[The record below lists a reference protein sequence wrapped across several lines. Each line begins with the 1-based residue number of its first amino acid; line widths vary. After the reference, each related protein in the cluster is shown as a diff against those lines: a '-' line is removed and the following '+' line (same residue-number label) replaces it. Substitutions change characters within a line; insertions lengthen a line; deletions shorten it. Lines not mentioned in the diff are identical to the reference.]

1 MKHTIATPPVKPWLE
16 MTIEEQVIYNA
27 THFGWKMFPVYGI
40 VDGKCACGA
49 PHDNDSEKAGKHPSI
64 ASWQTEATSDLDQL
78 SLWFKGRNDLNY
90 GIFMEGSGL
99 VAIDIDVKS
108 GGWPSWEQL
117 EDKCMYDFLPTLEV
131 QSGVKKYKNVSNRG
145 AHKYYIA
152 PESFKFTSNLSK
164 AGFPGIDLKHNGY
177 VLGPG
182 STHWS
187 GVKYN
192 WLAGHAPWE
201 VEVQSLPEHSLGYMG
216 RVSTSKRT
224 YSGKSSIGD
233 EEWQEKW
240 ETLMRAS
247 VEATPYAKA
256 ALKSTCTAL
265 SKLTPGSGRNNSLNA
280 AAYSMG
286 RLIGGGQLGFEE
298 TRVALRSAIQKA
310 YGAEFVVKEAAVDNT
325 LRVWSGGFECGAM
338 EPKYPSSLSLAN
350 LDWIS
355 ENSKPSELSGAPALD
370 VVAMAQQGFF
380 NKDGLMRESLET
392 AIRAF
397 GPVAV
402 GPAKT
407 LWSYSGG
414 YWKQDGQDQV
424 TIRAGKL
431 LGEKARP
438 AHTENIIHFI
448 KVEEPEIK
456 DLGPLEYL
464 NLKNGM
470 LNWKTGEITAH
481 DPKYFSAVQIPHM
494 WNPDAKC
501 PTVDAFIEKAIHSD
515 LIDLI
520 WEIIGVCIY
529 TGIGFQ
535 IAILLYGEGR
545 NGKGTIL
552 RLIEKLIP
560 AEFVAHVELQNLQKD
575 KFAKAQLFGKILSIV
590 GDMSSKTLYDP
601 TVFKQITGQDTISAE
616 FKYGNAFSFT
626 SQATLLFAANKL
638 PVTDDTSKGFFE
650 RLLIVPF
657 DKMSLEKHEVDAT
670 LEPRMHL
677 EIEGVLVKAVE
688 GLRRAK
694 ERGSFV
700 YVQRCQ
706 DALERYKW
714 DSLNLLPWWT
724 SKIEFTGISNDRVT
738 RTSLYDSY
746 SKWVLENDGTPA
758 NRTVFY
764 KMLQSSLDYK
774 SEPVKIDGENYFNNI
789 KLVD

>member
-1 MKHTIATPPVKPWLE
+1 MKKIHTTPPAKPWSE
-16 MTIEEQVIYNA
+16 MTIYEQVTYNA
-27 THFGWKMFPVYGI
+27 VNMKWKMFPVYGI

-64 ASWQTEATSDLDQL
+64 ASWQTEATSDLDTL
-78 SLWFKGRNDLNY
+78 SSWFKGRNDLNY

-99 VAIDIDVKS
+99 LALDIDVKS

-117 EDKCMYDFLPTLEV
+117 EDKCMYDFLPTIEV
-131 QSGVKKYKNVSNRG
+131 RTGVKHYKNVSNRG

-152 PESFKFTSNLSK
+152 PESFRFTSNLSK
-164 AGFPGIDLKHNGY
+164 VGFPGIDIKHNGY

-187 GVKYN
+187 GVKYE
-192 WLAGHAPWE
+192 WLDGHAPWE
-201 VEVQSLPEHSLGYMG
+201 VSAQSLPEHSLGYMG

-240 ETLMRAS
+240 ETLMRANP
-247 VEATPYAKA
+247 EATAYAKA
-256 ALKSTCTAL
+256 TLRNICGAL
-265 SKLTPGSGRNNSLNA
+265 SKMKPGTGRNNVLNA

-286 RLIGGGQLGFEE
+286 RLIGGGQIGFEAAKNE
-298 TRVALRSAIQKA
+298 LRSAIQKA
-310 YGAEFVVKEAAVDNT
+310 YGAEFVVKEAAVDST

-355 ENSKPSELSGAPALD
+355 EKSKAISVPGTKPVD
-370 VVAMAQQGFF
+370 VVELAQQGFF
-380 NKDGLMRESLET
+380 NKDGLQRESLKI

-397 GPVAV
+397 GPLAV

-407 LWSYSGG
+407 LWSYSDG

-424 TIRAGKL
+424 ILRAGK
-431 LGEKARP
+431 
-438 AHTENIIHFI
+438 ENIVHFI

-456 DLGPLEYL
+456 DLGPLDYL

-470 LNWKTGEITAH
+470 LNWRTGEITPH
-481 DPKYFSAVQIPHM
+481 DPKYFSAVQIPYA

-501 PTVDAFIEKAIHSD
+501 PTVGAFIEKAIHSD

-520 WEIIGVCIY
+520 WEIIGICIY

-638 PVTDDTSKGFFE
+638 PVPDDTSRGFFE
-650 RLLIVPF
+650 RILIVPF
-657 DKMSLEKHEVDAT
+657 DKMSLEKHEVDDSI
-670 LEPRMHL
+670 EPRMHL
-677 EIEGVLVKAVE
+677 ELEGVLVKAVE

-694 ERGSFV
+694 ERGSFM

-764 KMLQSSLDYK
+764 KMLQSSLDNR

>member
-1 MKHTIATPPVKPWLE
+1 MQLNKVSPPAKVWLE
-16 MTIEEQVIYNA
+16 MSREEQVLYLAANL
-27 THFGWKMFPVYGI
+27 GWKIFKVHGI
-40 VDGKCACGA
+40 VDGKCTCGA
-49 PHDNDSEKAGKHPSI
+49 PHDKDSEKAGKHPAI
-64 ASWQTEATSDLDQL
+64 ASWQTEATSDLDKL
-78 SLWFKGRNDLNY
+78 SSWFKGRNDLNY
-90 GIFMEGSGL
+90 GIFMEGSDL

-108 GGWPSWEQL
+108 GGWSSWDQL
-117 EDKCMYDFLPTLEV
+117 EDRCMYDFLPTIEI
-131 QSGVKKYKNVSNRG
+131 QSGVKEFKGASTRG
-145 AHKYYIA
+145 AHKYYLA
-152 PESFKFTSNLSK
+152 PKNFKFTSNLSK

-182 STHWS
+182 SRHWS
-187 GVKYN
+187 GVQYE
-192 WLAGHAPWE
+192 WLEGHSPWE
-201 VEVQSLPEHSLGYMG
+201 VELKTLPEHALGYMG
-216 RVSTSKRT
+216 RATKGMRL
-224 YSGKSSIGD
+224 YSNRSSIGD

-240 ETLMRAS
+240 ESLIRS
-247 VEATPYAKA
+247 IVEATPYAKTTLRNICA
-256 ALKSTCTAL
+256 ELAKM
-265 SKLTPGSGRNNSLNA
+265 TPGSGRNNALNA
-280 AAYSMG
+280 AAFSMG
-286 RLIGGGQLGFEE
+286 RLIGGGQIGFEE
-298 TRVALRSAIQKA
+298 CRVALRSAIEKA
-310 YGAEFVVKEAAVDNT
+310 YQREFLVKESAVDNT

-338 EPKYPSSLSLAN
+338 EPKYPSGLSLSN
-350 LDWIS
+350 LEWIR
-355 ENSKPSELSGAPALD
+355 ENSKAISLPDAKPLD
-370 VVAMAQQGFF
+370 VVELAQQGFF
-380 NKDGLMRESLET
+380 NKDGLQRESLEA

-397 GPVAV
+397 GPIAV

-407 LWSYSGG
+407 LWSYSDG
-414 YWKQDGQDQV
+414 YWKRDGQDQV
-424 TIRAGKL
+424 ILRTGKL

-448 KVEEPEIK
+448 KVEEPAIA
-456 DLGPLEYL
+456 DLGPLGYL
-464 NLKNGM
+464 NLSNGM
-470 LNWKTGEITAH
+470 LNWKTGELAPH
-481 DPKYFSAVQIPHM
+481 DPKYFSTVQIPYA

-501 PTVDAFIEKAIHSD
+501 PTVDDFIEKAIHSD

-520 WEIIGVCIY
+520 WEIIGICIF

-535 IAILLYGEGR
+535 IAILLCGEGR

-575 KFAKAQLFGKILSIV
+575 KFAKAQLFGKIVSIV

-657 DKMSLEKHEVDAT
+657 DKMSLEKHEVDDT

-677 EIEGVLVKAVE
+677 EMEGVLVKAVE

-694 ERGSFV
+694 ARGSFM

-724 SKIEFTGISNDRVT
+724 SKIEYTGIPRDRVT
-738 RTSLYDSY
+738 RTSLYESY
-746 SKWVLENDGTPA
+746 ANWVLENEGTP
-758 NRTVFY
+758 VSKSIFY
-764 KMLQSSLDYK
+764 KMLQSSLEFK
-774 SEPVKIDGENYFNNI
+774 TEAVKVDGENYFKNI
-789 KLVD
+789 KFVE